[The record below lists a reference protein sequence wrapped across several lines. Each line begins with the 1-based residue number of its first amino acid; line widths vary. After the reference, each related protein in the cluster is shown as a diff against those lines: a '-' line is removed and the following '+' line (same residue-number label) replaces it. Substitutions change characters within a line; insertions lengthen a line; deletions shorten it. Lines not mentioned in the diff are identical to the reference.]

1 MKWISPA
8 ALGGVMAIA
17 ALLDPAHAQ
26 QTGTCGLQRGVVV
39 EGRDPEGRD
48 RLLISIPALGPQ
60 PVWAERAHPR
70 KPFRP
75 APAAAGDL
83 VFVLLENCDPAW
95 PVVIGFVRP

>member
-1 MKWISPA
+1 VKRIFPA

-17 ALLDPAHAQ
+17 ALVNPAHAQ
-26 QTGTCGLQRGVVV
+26 QAGTCGLQRGAVV

-48 RLLISIPALGPQ
+48 RLLILMPALGPQ
-60 PVWAERAHPR
+60 PVWAERTHPR
-70 KPFRP
+70 KPFRA

-83 VFVLLENCDPAW
+83 VFVLLETCDPAW